1 MDSILLGND
10 SPAISEH
17 VTPPTHNP
25 VSNLIIIDFVM
36 HSIKTT
42 RELLL
47 SLNHTYIVAHN

>member
-36 HSIKTT
+36 NSIKTT